1 MRPKVGVLTASISR
15 NAGGLQHSVRRL
27 TQQVNSEANQ
37 WETLVLATED
47 EFARED
53 AKVWGRVPLTMSEL
67 RGPKAFGYS
76 SGWLR
81 NLESW
86 RPDLLHVHGIWMYP
100 SVAALNWH
108 RRTKQPYIVSTH
120 GMLDPWAVR
129 NSAWKKRLSALLY
142 EGEHLRRAAC
152 LRALNPQEEQAMR
165 GFGLGNPICIIPNGV
180 DLPPAEIAA
189 HASEERRSRSND
201 VQERTCLFLG
211 RLHPKKGL
219 PGLLAWWAREQPS
232 NWRLVVA
239 GWDQNGHEEELRR
252 QVESLKL
259 TGRVVFTG
267 PVFGEQKAEMFRQA
281 DTFVLP
287 SFSEGLP
294 VAVLEAWAYGV
305 PVAMTDE
312 CNLLEGFATQSA
324 VRITADG
331 EGLQQLLTMSDED
344 RAAMG
349 ARGRR
354 LVEERFTW
362 DRVARE
368 MVGVY
373 DWILDRGPRPACVK
387 DA

>member
-27 TQQVNSEANQ
+27 TQQVNSESNQ
-37 WETLVLATED
+37 WDTLVLATED
-47 EFARED
+47 EFTRED
-53 AKVWGRVPLTMSEL
+53 SKAWGRVSLSMSEL
-67 RGPKAFGYS
+67 RGPRAFGYS

-81 NLESW
+81 NLEEW
-86 RPDLLHVHGIWMYP
+86 RPDLVHVHGIWMYP

-129 NSAWKKRLSALLY
+129 NSGWKKRLGALLY
-142 EGEHLRRAAC
+142 EGRHLRRAAC
-152 LRALNPQEEQAMR
+152 LRALNPQEAQAMR
-165 GFGLGNPICIIPNGV
+165 SYGLDNPICVIPNGV
-180 DLPPAEIAA
+180 DLPPASTGAA
-189 HASEERRSRSND
+189 GSRRSEPDSG
-201 VQERTCLFLG
+201 ERTCLFLG

-219 PGLLAWWAREQPS
+219 PGLLSWWAKEKPER
-232 NWRLVVA
+232 WRLVIA

-252 QVESLKL
+252 RVEMLKL
-259 TGRVVFTG
+259 TASVTFAG
-267 PVFGEQKAEMFRQA
+267 PVFGEQKTAMFRQA
-281 DTFVLP
+281 DAFVLP

-294 VAVLEAWAYGV
+294 VAILEAWAYGV

-312 CNLLEGFATQSA
+312 CNLLEGFAAQAA

-331 EGLQQLLTMSDED
+331 EGLDQLLAMDPAGRSE
-344 RAAMG
+344 MG

-373 DWILDRGPRPACVK
+373 DWILGRGPRPACVK